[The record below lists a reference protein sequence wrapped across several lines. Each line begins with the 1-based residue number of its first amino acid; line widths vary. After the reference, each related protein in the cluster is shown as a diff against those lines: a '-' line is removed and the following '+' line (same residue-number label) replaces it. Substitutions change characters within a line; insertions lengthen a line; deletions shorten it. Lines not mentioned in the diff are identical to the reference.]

1 MTSIH
6 PIPGATGSGDAALAR
21 RQSALLRLSTR
32 IAAAHTEAEVC
43 ESLVHGLHDDALG
56 YNLVG
61 VFLLDPETG
70 DRVLQAS
77 VGWEGVQHCLRLHPG
92 QGLTERPLLDARLH
106 YHPRASQEAR
116 WIPTTHRGCEVDVPI
131 LVGEDVVGVLLVE
144 SAQED
149 AFSPEDFEILKAAAQ
164 QAGIA
169 IGRSRLLRTE
179 RQRANEQQALLDTMQ
194 DLSGELELNRLLQR
208 VLERAVSLLQVTG
221 GELAIAEAGT
231 GDLVIVASHNIGS
244 DSTGTRLVVGEGAMG
259 RVAETHEPL
268 IIPNYREWE
277 GRSNKYEDTTAQG
290 VMVVPLLIGPRLVG
304 TLASVHTEADRTF
317 GSDDLRL
324 LNLFAPQAAVAIENA
339 RLYSE
344 ALRQREFFQTV
355 VTESPVAI
363 VTLDLEGRITSLNPA
378 FQRLFGF
385 TASDAVGQE
394 LDLLLNTPETRKEA
408 EKYTVDAAS
417 GRVARGIGKR
427 KRKDGSFLDVEFAGV
442 GVQAEG
448 ETVAIL
454 ALYHD
459 VTELLQAR
467 REAEEANQAK
477 SQFLANMSHE
487 LRTPLNAIIG
497 YSEMLQEEA
506 EDGGQDQFV
515 PDLGKIHSAGR
526 HLLSLINDIL
536 DLSKIEAGKTELFLE
551 PFELA
556 ELVGGVEST
565 VAPLVARNDNVLNV
579 VLEGAVGTMVADV
592 TKVRQV
598 LLNLLS
604 NAAKFTEGGQ
614 IELRIYLDEDDVLM
628 DVSDQGIGMTPE
640 QMSRIFDAFGQADAS
655 TQKRYGG
662 TGLGLVISREF
673 CRMMGGDIT
682 VLSAPGHGTTFTV
695 RLPRVVREEGGAV
708 WESRENKGSA
718 STGSAGDGS
727 AGTVLLIDDD
737 PTVHDLLQRALA
749 RKGFRVE
756 SARDGASGLEQVR
769 EIKPDAVLLD
779 VLMPGMDG
787 WSVLT
792 ALKSDEELAHIPVVM
807 VTMMD
812 EESLGFSL
820 GATDYLTKP
829 VESARLFSVL
839 TRLCPGAGA
848 AVLIVDDDPSVRE
861 RMARMVTEGGWRPVL
876 AENGQEALERMAEVH
891 PDLILLDL
899 VMPKM
904 DGFGFVAAL
913 RKDVRWRE
921 VPVVVITSKDLTQE
935 DRDRLNGSVAKVF
948 QKDELGAQ
956 IFVEELRGILHQAR
970 HSRSLNR

>member
-1 MTSIH
+1 MHPLPESQASGTS
-6 PIPGATGSGDAALAR
+6 GLAR

-43 ESLVHGLHDDALG
+43 ESLVQGLHDDALG

-61 VFLLDPETG
+61 VFLLDRETG

-77 VGWEGVQHCLRLHPG
+77 IGWEGVQHCLRLQPG

-106 YHPRASQEAR
+106 YHPRASLEAR

-131 LVGEDVVGVLLVE
+131 RVGEEVVGVLLVE
-144 SAQED
+144 SARED
-149 AFSPEDFEILKAAAQ
+149 AFGPDDFEILKAAAQ

-169 IGRSRLLRTE
+169 IGRARLLATE
-179 RQRANEQQALLDTMQ
+179 RQRADEQQALLDTMK
-194 DLSGELELNRLLQR
+194 DLSGELELGRLLQR
-208 VLERAVSLLQVTG
+208 VLERAVSLLRVTG
-221 GELAIAEAGT
+221 GELAIAEEST

-244 DSTGTRLVVGEGAMG
+244 DSTGTRLAVGEGAMG
-259 RVAETHEPL
+259 RVAETREPL
-268 IIPNYREWE
+268 IIPNYQDWK
-277 GRSNKYEDTTAQG
+277 GRSSKYEDTTAQG
-290 VMVVPLLIGPRLVG
+290 VMVVPLLIGQRLVG
-304 TLASVHTEADRTF
+304 TLASVHTEEDRTF
-317 GSDDLRL
+317 GDDDLRL

-344 ALRQREFFQTV
+344 ALRQREFFKTV

-378 FQRLFGF
+378 FQRLFGYSP
-385 TASDAVGQE
+385 ADALGQE
-394 LDLLLNTPETRKEA
+394 LDQLLNTPETRKEA
-408 EKYTVDAAS
+408 EKHTADAAS

-427 KRKDGSFLDVEFAGV
+427 KRLDGSFLDVEFAGV
-442 GVQAEG
+442 AVQAEE

-459 VTELLQAR
+459 VTELLEAR

-477 SQFLANMSHE
+477 SRFLANMSHE

-506 EDGGQDQFV
+506 EDEGHEQFV
-515 PDLGKIHSAGR
+515 PDLEKINTAGR
-526 HLLSLINDIL
+526 HLLALINDIL

-556 ELVGGVEST
+556 ELVGGIEAT
-565 VAPLVARNDNVLNV
+565 VAPLVAKNDNVLNV
-579 VLEGAVGTMVADV
+579 VLEGEVGTMVADV
-592 TKVRQV
+592 TKVRQI

-604 NAAKFTEGGQ
+604 NAAKFTEGGV
-614 IELRIYLDEDDVLM
+614 IELRVSRESDHVLM

-640 QMSRIFDAFGQADAS
+640 QMDKIFDVFGQADAS

-673 CRMMGGDIT
+673 CRMMGGDIK

-695 RLPRVVREEGGAV
+695 RLPIEVQEGRQERGLERA
-708 WESRENKGSA
+708 RA
-718 STGSAGDGS
+718 TGDGK

-737 PTVHDLLQRALA
+737 PTVHDLLQRALS
-749 RKGFRVE
+749 RRGFRVE
-756 SARDGASGLEQVR
+756 SAWDGASGLSRAR
-769 EIKPDAVLLD
+769 ELKPDAILLD

-787 WSVLT
+787 WSVLA
-792 ALKSDEELAHIPVVM
+792 ALKAHEELAHIPVVM
-807 VTMMD
+807 VTLVD

-829 VESARLFSVL
+829 VDPDRLTALLARLSAKTGATVL
-839 TRLCPGAGA
+839 
-848 AVLIVDDDPSVRE
+848 VVDDDHAVRE
-861 RMARMVTEGGWRPVL
+861 RIGRIVAERGWHSVM
-876 AENGQEALERMAEVH
+876 AENGQEALERMAELR

-899 VMPKM
+899 VMPEM
-904 DGFGFVAAL
+904 DGFAFVAAL
-913 RKDVRWRE
+913 RGDTRWRN
-921 VPVVVITSKDLTQE
+921 VPVVVITSKDLTRE
-935 DRDRLNGSVAKVF
+935 DLSRLNGSVAKVL

-956 IFVEELRGILHQAR
+956 TLVEELRGILDQVR
-970 HSRSLNR
+970 HP